1 MNTSFRNSI
10 LWLGAV
16 LLISGCATPPP
27 QPPKPWLDPGYAGQG
42 FRKYFVVGLSARDL
56 TDQRDFENR
65 MVARLVDAGVLAV
78 PGWQYL
84 PTNRSPDQ
92 ATILSAVAKSGADAV
107 LLARIS
113 DFKTKTDVVAVAPI
127 VVYEQASPVDAT
139 VYGGA
144 DMYSNWYDATVEI
157 DYKKATIYTTLF
169 DVQTAKPVWVLNV
182 PDFDPATLKQDVS
195 GYIDLVVDNL
205 LKARLLRP

>member
-1 MNTSFRNSI
+1 MHKFIRHSH
-10 LWLGAV
+10 LWLVAAI
-16 LLISGCATPPP
+16 LIARCATPPP
-27 QPPKPWLDPGYAGQG
+27 APPKPWLDPGYTGQG

-56 TDQRDFENR
+56 SDQRDFENR

-84 PTNRSPDQ
+84 PTNRTPDQ
-92 ATILSAVAKSGADAV
+92 ATILAAVAKSGADAV

-113 DFKTKTDVVAVAPI
+113 DF
-127 VVYEQASPVDAT
+127 
-139 VYGGA
+139 GGA

-157 DYKKATIYTTLF
+157 DYKKATVYTTLF

-182 PDFDPATLKQDVS
+182 PDFNPETLRQDVS
-195 GYIDLVVDNL
+195 GYIDLVIGDL